1 MGILILKYN
10 LIGSFVM
17 NIFETLKDIFAPLM
31 DGEKNPLHVG
41 EVMHLWSFLD
51 RLEMIIRVYQIAYNT
66 TEDPELKDKLNELI
80 NQVNKPIVEELK
92 AFLIKEGVPLPKNT
106 PEKPL
111 SSSTQK
117 IHAGVKLTDEEM
129 ANLMAYNLVEDIR
142 SAVLSITDAARV
154 DVALMFAKFQMKMMN
169 FSITL
174 KPLMEKRG
182 WLNEPI
188 YYK

>member
-1 MGILILKYN
+1 
-10 LIGSFVM
+10 M
-17 NIFETLKDIFAPLM
+17 NVFETLKDTFAPLM
-31 DGEKNPLHVG
+31 DGEKTPLHVG

-51 RLEMIIRVYQIAYNT
+51 NLEMITRIYQIAYNT
-66 TEDPELKDKLNELI
+66 TEDAELKDKLDELI
-80 NQVNKPIVEELK
+80 SQVIKPIVEELK

-111 SSSTQK
+111 SSSAQK
-117 IHAGVKLTDEEM
+117 IHAGVKLTDEEI
-129 ANLMAYNLVEDIR
+129 ANLMAYNLVQSIR
-142 SAVLSITDAARV
+142 STVLSITEAARV
-154 DVALMFAKFQMKMMN
+154 DVALMFGKFQMKKMN